1 MGFHPL
7 KVSPKNERSKTPEF
21 LKPRK
26 CIIEEKGK
34 KRNGERDAFVHNN
47 NNKGGGG
54 GGGVALMRAG
64 VRKERAR
71 AW

>member
-1 MGFHPL
+1 
-7 KVSPKNERSKTPEF
+7 
-21 LKPRK
+21 
-26 CIIEEKGK
+26 KGK